1 LDNTAVLNALLLMPL
16 IAPLVFIAVVLI
28 AQRWEENRL
37 RCPQRRP
44 KPDNDNESLD
54 EELFDD

>member
-1 LDNTAVLNALLLMPL
+1 VLNALVLMPL